1 MYDEAVIHSKR
12 YIGATKLMLEVPQGN
27 SIYCRKQINV
37 VPLMNRMRVE
47 KDYSL
52 L

>member
-1 MYDEAVIHSKR
+1 MTNLLSGKR
-12 YIGATKLMLEVPQGN
+12 YLGATELMLEVPQGN
-27 SIYCRKQINV
+27 AIYCRKQINV